1 MTSAVAAYAARFN
14 AFSLRERLLL
24 ASLLLVGLSFS
35 GWHFYVQPTLKLLNL
50 QTLDNE
56 RISTEVTTTRATIRQ
71 IRHRITAGVHKE
83 KEQRLVQLQAQLK
96 LVEENLRLKTIKL
109 IDPEDMFNLMSQMIY
124 RESRLKLINLK
135 RLDVRPAIAVEAG
148 EKQKDAG
155 IYRHVL
161 EVKFSGNYADI
172 LSYMQNL
179 EALDWVLIWDEIEI
193 VSEEYPRIIVKLL
206 ISTLSTREEWVG
218 V

>member
-1 MTSAVAAYAARFN
+1 MTSAVTSYSDRFN

-24 ASLLLVGLSFS
+24 ASLVLVTISFNW
-35 GWHFYVQPTLKLLNL
+35 WHFYVQPTSKALEL
-50 QTLDNE
+50 QIFDNE
-56 RISTEVTTTRATIRQ
+56 RISTEVTVTRNAIQQ
-71 IRHRITAGVHKE
+71 IRKRIAAGVHKE
-83 KEQRLVQLQAQLK
+83 KEQRLTQLK
-96 LVEENLRLKTIKL
+96 EQLDEVEESLRLKTIKL
-109 IDPEDMFNLMSQMIY
+109 VDPEDMFNLMSQMIY

-135 RLDVRPAIAVEAG
+135 RFDVRPAIAAETA
-148 EKQKDAG
+148 EERKDAG

-172 LSYMQNL
+172 LSYMQSL

-193 VSEEYPRIIVKLL
+193 VSEDYPQIMVRLL

>member
-1 MTSAVAAYAARFN
+1 MTSAIAVGAARFN

-24 ASLLLVGLSFS
+24 ASLLLVVLLFS
-35 GWHFYVQPTLKLLNL
+35 WWHFHVQPTTKILNL
-50 QTLDNE
+50 RTLDNE
-56 RISTEVTTTRATIRQ
+56 RIANEVAVTRSAIKQVRD
-71 IRHRITAGVHKE
+71 RIAAGVHKE
-83 KEQRLVQLQAQLK
+83 KVQRLAQLQAQLM
-96 LVEENLRLKTIKL
+96 LVEESLRLKTIKL
-109 IDPEDMFNLMSQMIY
+109 VDPEDMFDLMSQMIY

-135 RLDVRPAIAVEAG
+135 RLHVRPAIAVEPG
-148 EKQKDAG
+148 EEQKDAG

-172 LSYMQNL
+172 LSYMQSL

-193 VSEEYPRIIVKLL
+193 VSEDYPQIIAKLL